1 MIILIYLTLVQMN
14 PGKSRFAFPY
24 DTASRSTK
32 GFLQLQRLGHIDHR
46 HRSGKSF
53 LDKEWRGR
61 FVEIAGKKKKR
72 NI

>member
-1 MIILIYLTLVQMN
+1 MTPLQGV
-14 PGKSRFAFPY
+14 P
-24 DTASRSTK
+24 K